1 MMLASLNHQL
11 IVENFTMFYCG
22 NQDEVMCFLPFL
34 KPGYL
39 KKIELVNCGTGD
51 ASLDNVMN
59 LPQVVKA
66 KEIKIRNI
74 PRNRMPLES
83 FWNIPIVHLARTN
96 INFQEVNS
104 LIQHYFQLD
113 TFEYIR
119 LSAAEMNWF
128 PHDSPT
134 FDDGENRKV
143 MIVKGPKFAIKIIHQ
158 MDGGYV
164 TLTKIPLPY

>member
-1 MMLASLNHQL
+1 MLASLNHQL
-11 IVENFTMFYCG
+11 IVENFTIFYNG

-39 KKIELVNCGTGD
+39 KKIELFNRGSGD
-51 ASLDNVMN
+51 APLDKVMN
-59 LPQVVKA
+59 LPQV
-66 KEIKIRNI
+66 IKTKQINI
-74 PRNRMPLES
+74 SNFDSVPLES

-113 TFEYIR
+113 TFKYIR
-119 LSAAEMNWF
+119 FSAPEKDWF
-128 PHDSPT
+128 PPDSPT

-143 MIVKGPKFAIKIIHQ
+143 MIVKGPKFAIRTIHR
-158 MDGGYV
+158 MDRRYV
-164 TLTKIPLPY
+164 TVRKIPLPY